1 MKQKNPKVLFVAT
14 SRKTMGGITSV
25 LKRYEKMEIWEKYH
39 CAWLET
45 QINKGIALKLWYII
59 KAYIAMLFIV
69 PRYDII
75 HFHTVPGRSITM
87 QMPIFLYS
95 LLWRK
100 KRIIHI
106 HVGNQLLDYKNDKM
120 FRFVL
125 RKATKVVVLAEV
137 LRNIMKEHFNVDTT
151 VLYNPIEEQPKRD
164 ETVIDKNI
172 FFAAMLRP
180 FKGYETLLSAYK
192 EIVQVHS
199 DWKLIIA
206 GSGDNEKV
214 NEIVSS
220 LGIKENTTIYKWRTK
235 EEMGNLYKRAG
246 IFCIASKM
254 EGFPMTFLEAASYG
268 VPIVTTPVGGLV
280 DVIENRVNCMIFDF
294 DDHKMLA
301 KQIIELIENDTLR
314 DSISSNLQNLIK
326 ERFSITSIN
335 KDLVNLYKCI
345 IKETN

>member
-1 MKQKNPKVLFVAT
+1 MKHKNPKVLFVAT

-69 PRYDII
+69 PRFDII

-95 LLWRK
+95 LLWQK

-164 ETVIDKNI
+164 ETIIEKNI
-172 FFAAMLRP
+172 FFAAYLTP
-180 FKGYETLLSAYK
+180 NKGYDTLIKAFK
-192 EIVQVHS
+192 EVSQKYS

-206 GSGDNEKV
+206 GSG
-214 NEIVSS
+214 EIENAKS
-220 LGIKENTTIYKWRTK
+220 LIRMYNIEEQITMHNWLSKEQMAKIYSTTAIY
-235 EEMGNLYKRAG
+235 
-246 IFCIASKM
+246 CIASKQ
-254 EGFPMTFLEAASYG
+254 EGFPMSFLEAGSYG

-301 KQIIELIENDTLR
+301 KQILTLIDDVQLR
-314 DSISSNLQNLIK
+314 NMISEKIRDIISKKFSISS
-326 ERFSITSIN
+326 IN
-335 KDLVNLYKCI
+335 NELNKLYSNI
-345 IKETN
+345 